1 MDPPRLVRF
10 QLFLG
15 WSCWSVHVWHACGEG
30 VGRAGVGGYGLP
42 LFYAQAH
49 GMALRVFAVPW
60 KGTAGTLYSGRVS
73 RDRTMSIWYSLLDRT
88 CVWVAL
94 Q

>member
-1 MDPPRLVRF
+1 MF
-10 QLFLG
+10 GMGLG
-15 WSCWSVHVWHACGEG
+15 RSGEEIKL
-30 VGRAGVGGYGLP
+30 RAGVEGYGLP
-42 LFYAQAH
+42 LSCGQAH